1 MSVVKSS
8 DSTESFL
15 NFHSSASVNANSSVI
30 TWFNINDI
38 KYCLPFSP
46 QQIYIYTKRA
56 PSAQKKKK
64 ISLLSSRPLISALAI
79 SICCKTFWPFIKLQI
94 SWWLVAWKFFIHK
107 GLRDSRKEGKV
118 KRGVRL
124 KEIHRTHISCCV
136 CVHRNAR
143 VCVRARVHVCV
154 CVWVRS
160 QAEPSKHWI
169 WMRRPQSPINPMFL
183 LQLDSTRDPN

>member
-1 MSVVKSS
+1 MPTQAASLDLISMI
-8 DSTESFL
+8 L
-15 NFHSSASVNANSSVI
+15 NIVYH
-30 TWFNINDI
+30 
-38 KYCLPFSP
+38 FSP
-46 QQIYIYTKRA
+46 NRFIYTQKE
-56 PSAQKKKK
+56 PPLLKKKKK